1 MDNSIQEK
9 YEDFLKSLQRA
20 KYTCERMIPKME
32 KEVKDGVYF
41 NSSRQ
46 LSNAHK
52 YYEKWKEL
60 EWSINTAR
68 EIVDSITYYNDIDAD
83 GIHPAIWALSIN
95 NYPNGKSKISYQ
107 IKDMKEKAK
116 KYILQ
121 LDGETDE

>member
-1 MDNSIQEK
+1 MNNGIHEK
-9 YEDFLKSLQRA
+9 YQDFLKSLQRA

-32 KEVKDGVYF
+32 QEVKDGIYF

-52 YYEKWKEL
+52 YCEKWKEL

-68 EIVDSITYYNDIDAD
+68 EIIDHITYYYDTDAD
-83 GIHPAIWALSIN
+83 GIHPAVWALSIN

-107 IKDMKEKAK
+107 INDMKETAK

-121 LDGETDE
+121 LNGETCE